1 MSLSIGIHKT
11 QQYHLTSP
19 SLCHH

>member
-11 QQYHLTSP
+11 QPYHSI
-19 SLCHH
+19 

>member
-11 QQYHLTSP
+11 QPYHLI
-19 SLCHH
+19 